1 MWKNSVR
8 KKGSVILLLR
18 SSQLNLIT
26 RLMLTY
32 LGEHV
37 ESSSDFVFQK
47 LYIQIIRRLSAYI
60 CICGDRSCHIMQEF
74 NQKLKGPLSLKSSSS
89 RRPLHVDLSKLEVSS
104 ILVPKIIIK
113 HLV

>member
-1 MWKNSVR
+1 MCKNSGR

-26 RLMLTY
+26 RLMLAY

-47 LYIQIIRRLSAYI
+47 LYIQIIRRFSANI
-60 CICGDRSCHIMQEF
+60 CICGDRSYHIMQDF
-74 NQKLKGPLSLKSSSS
+74 NQKLKGPLSLK
-89 RRPLHVDLSKLEVSS
+89 
-104 ILVPKIIIK
+104 ILTFSTRTFKVFIPILRARIGG
-113 HLV
+113 L

>member
-1 MWKNSVR
+1 VR